1 MTGRYVILDRDGT
14 INVDSDEF
22 IKSAAEWLPLPG
34 SLEAI
39 AMLNRHGFRVAVV
52 SNQSGI
58 ARGLFDLATLD
69 AIHAKMLQLTR
80 AAGGE
85 IEAIYYCP
93 HGPGDHCDCRKPK
106 AGLFRRLADDKL
118 IDLSATFAVGDSLRD
133 VQAAET
139 AGAKPILV
147 KTGKGL
153 QTLNDNPQL
162 DVPVFDNLYDAAAYI
177 VSESR
182 L

>member
-80 AAGGE
+80 ASGGE

-106 AGLFRRLADDKL
+106 PGLFRRLADDKR
-118 IDLSATFAVGDSLRD
+118 IDLGATFAVGDSLRD
-133 VQAAET
+133 VQAAEAT
-139 AGAKPILV
+139 GAKPILV
-147 KTGKGL
+147 RTGKGL

-177 VSESR
+177 VSES
-182 L
+182 

>member
-1 MTGRYVILDRDGT
+1 MILDRDGT

-39 AMLNRHGFRVAVV
+39 AMLNRHGFRVAVI

-69 AIHAKMLQLTR
+69 AIHAKMLKFTA

-85 IEAIYYCP
+85 IEVIYYCP
-93 HGPGDHCDCRKPK
+93 HGPGDTCDCRKPK
-106 AGLFRRLADDKL
+106 AGLFRRLAEDKQ

-133 VQAAET
+133 IQAAR
-139 AGAKPILV
+139 AGGAKPVLV

>member
-1 MTGRYVILDRDGT
+1 M
-14 INVDSDEF
+14 
-22 IKSAAEWLPLPG
+22 
-34 SLEAI
+34 
-39 AMLNRHGFRVAVV
+39 
-52 SNQSGI
+52 
-58 ARGLFDLATLD
+58 ATLG

-93 HGPGDHCDCRKPK
+93 HGPDDHCDCRKPK
-106 AGLFRRLADDKL
+106 AGLFRRLADDKR

>member
-1 MTGRYVILDRDGT
+1 MSGRYVILDRDGT

-39 AMLNRHGFRVAVV
+39 AMLNRHGFRVAVI
-52 SNQSGI
+52 SNQSGL
-58 ARGLFDLATLD
+58 ARGLFDLAALD
-69 AIHAKMLQLTR
+69 AIHAKMLQLAN

-85 IEAIYYCP
+85 IEAIYFCP
-93 HGPGDHCDCRKPK
+93 HGPGDDCDCRKPK
-106 AGLFRRLADDKL
+106 AGLFRRLAQDKQ
-118 IDLSATFAVGDSLRD
+118 IDLSATFAVGDALRD
-133 VQAAET
+133 IQAARA
-139 AGAKPILV
+139 AGARPVLV
-147 KTGKGL
+147 KTGKGW

>member
-1 MTGRYVILDRDGT
+1 MSGRYVILDRDGT

-39 AMLNRHGFRVAVV
+39 AMLNRHGFRVAVI

-58 ARGLFDLATLD
+58 ARGLFDLTTLD

-93 HGPGDHCDCRKPK
+93 HGPGDICDCRKPK
-106 AGLFRRLADDKL
+106 AGLFRRLAQDKQ
-118 IDLSATFAVGDSLRD
+118 IDLSATFAVGDALRD
-133 VQAAET
+133 IQAAQA
-139 AGAKPILV
+139 AGAKPVLV
-147 KTGKGL
+147 KTGKGM

-162 DVPVFDNLYDAAAYI
+162 DVPVFDNLYDAATYI